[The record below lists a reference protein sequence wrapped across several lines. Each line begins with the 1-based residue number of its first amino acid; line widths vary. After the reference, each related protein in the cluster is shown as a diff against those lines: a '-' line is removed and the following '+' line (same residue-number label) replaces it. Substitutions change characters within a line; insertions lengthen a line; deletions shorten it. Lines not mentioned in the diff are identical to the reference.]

1 VELLEG
7 VLGRDAAHKEA
18 GQELADVYQASG
30 RHADLAGLLDRQIEL
45 LQSAG
50 DVVGAVLM
58 QKRLAALAEA
68 PLGDLARAAAAWS
81 GVRRVEESEEVLEA
95 LLRLHTALGEK
106 ARAAEVLEVLAS
118 RATGGDAIERLVSL
132 ARLYSELGD
141 TAAVVRSLDR
151 AAEVD
156 PGSRE
161 LRARLRAEYERAGAW
176 EPVAAMVLA
185 DADASEEKK
194 TKIGLY
200 REAASIYLK
209 NLEDPSRG
217 ADVLQKAVDLSPE
230 DRALLLD
237 LCDAVSL
244 AGRGPEAVQVL
255 EKIVQSFG
263 GKRSKELGEIH
274 RRLANAYLAMGQK
287 DQALGEL
294 DKAFRIEPGNIF
306 VLRQLGEVAM
316 ESGDMTKAQQMFR
329 ALLLQRLD
337 GQAPITKAQVFCRL
351 GQIHQALGEGPKAK
365 QMFERAV
372 QADPQLEEAKVGLS
386 AVS

>member
-1 VELLEG
+1 
-7 VLGRDAAHKEA
+7 
-18 GQELADVYQASG
+18 
-30 RHADLAGLLDRQIEL
+30 
-45 LQSAG
+45 
-50 DVVGAVLM
+50 
-58 QKRLAALAEA
+58 
-68 PLGDLARAAAAWS
+68 
-81 GVRRVEESEEVLEA
+81 
-95 LLRLHTALGEK
+95 
-106 ARAAEVLEVLAS
+106 VLAS

-156 PGSRE
+156 PRSRE
-161 LRARLRAEYERAGAW
+161 LRARLRGEYERAGAW

-185 DADASEEKK
+185 EADASEEKK
-194 TKIGLY
+194 TKIDLY
-200 REAASIYLK
+200 REAAGIYLK
-209 NLEDPSRG
+209 KLEDPSTG

-230 DRALLLD
+230 DRGLLLD

-244 AGRGPEAVQVL
+244 AGRGSEAVQVL